1 MIKLLIN
8 AKANIYAKD
17 MNNQTV
23 MDLETDEEIRNLL
36 ENKIQISPISLV
48 SYYLN
53 NKIWEETK
61 LIIGLNL
68 ISKLLKNV
76 YIKNRKRLD
85 K

>member
-1 MIKLLIN
+1 MTNSNINQCTSRGTALHVACQRKQKDMIKLLIN

-53 NKIWEETK
+53 NKI
-61 LIIGLNL
+61 
-68 ISKLLKNV
+68 
-76 YIKNRKRLD
+76 
-85 K
+85 